1 MRVLMI
7 DDDVELGK
15 TMRPV
20 LHMYAIDLDVVH
32 APEEGLE
39 CIQSN
44 SYDLIL
50 LDVMLPRINGLEI
63 CRTIRSL
70 PAPLCDIPV
79 IMISARTELV
89 DLVVGLETGAD
100 DYVAKP
106 FEPRELIAR
115 INAVRRRF
123 NDIKAESPVAV
134 KSCDQILLKINNDTL
149 RIDIP
154 RAQAFVNDS
163 ILDITSMEFEILL
176 ALGKTP
182 SEVLSREEL
191 LQRCNASNA
200 IYSRGIVALIYRLR
214 NKISPPAHRSILF
227 APCAAGAMLL
237 SGMLIRCRHVENLLI
252 VHQELWH

>member
-7 DDDVELGK
+7 DDDVELGE
-15 TMRPV
+15 TMKPV
-20 LHMYAIDLDVVH
+20 LQMYAIDLDVVH
-32 APEEGLE
+32 SPEEGLE
-39 CIQSN
+39 HMQAHV
-44 SYDLIL
+44 YDLVL
-50 LDVMLPRINGLEI
+50 LDVMLPRTNGLEL

-123 NDIKAESPVAV
+123 TEIKIETPVAP
-134 KSCDQILLKINNDTL
+134 KGCDQILLKINNDTL

-154 RAQAFVNDS
+154 RAQAFVNDRL
-163 ILDITSMEFEILL
+163 LDVTSMEFEILL
-176 ALGKTP
+176 ALSKTP

-191 LQRCNASNA
+191 LQRCNGSNA
-200 IYSRGIVALIYRLR
+200 IYSRGIVALVYRLR
-214 NKISPPAHRSILF
+214 NKIR
-227 APCAAGAMLL
+227 AAGAQVDF
-237 SGMLIRCRHVENLLI
+237 IRTVRSRGYAVVGYVNSL
-252 VHQELWH
+252 